1 MLKFRLSESSV
12 RPSAIFD
19 EEPEPRNWLLAGML
33 DDHFYEEDISMFL
46 EEIAKAEAGEPNVV
60 IGNHVVWVRMSADK
74 VIIENM
80 LYGDDRTNDTL
91 PERTEISLAETKR
104 LVLEWREAV
113 RRWYAEHRE
122 DENSAAP
129 AHVRS
134 CLN

>member
-91 PERTEISLAETKR
+91 PERTEISLAEAKQ

-113 RRWYAEHRE
+113 KRWYAEHRADE
-122 DENSAAP
+122 DAVVP
-129 AHVRS
+129 TPVRS
-134 CLN
+134 QVN